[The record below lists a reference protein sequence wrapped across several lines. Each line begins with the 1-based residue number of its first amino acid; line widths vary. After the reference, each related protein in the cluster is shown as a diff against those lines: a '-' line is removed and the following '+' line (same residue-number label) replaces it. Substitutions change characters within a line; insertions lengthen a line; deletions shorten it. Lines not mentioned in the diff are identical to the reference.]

1 MEVRS
6 GYASASLPFIQ
17 KKKKI
22 KMYNFA
28 FSLRDHYTQKGILP
42 HRNCEPWCIL
52 VPLCLGGPVA
62 VFMSPRPKAQNFYKK

>member
-42 HRNCEPWCIL
+42 TGVRNLMRNP
-52 VPLCLGGPVA
+52 
-62 VFMSPRPKAQNFYKK
+62 AQGKR